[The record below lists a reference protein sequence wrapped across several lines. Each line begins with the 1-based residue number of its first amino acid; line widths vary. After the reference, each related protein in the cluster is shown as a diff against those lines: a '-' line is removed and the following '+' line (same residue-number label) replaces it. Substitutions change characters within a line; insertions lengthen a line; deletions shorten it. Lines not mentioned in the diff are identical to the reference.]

1 MDILIMFLSLRGKHS
16 VFHIKYDII
25 CRLPVGFYK
34 CCLSSLY
41 QVEKTVLVLVC
52 WECLLWKSIG
62 FCQIGIIIWF
72 FSLLFWYGGLQ
83 LSDFQV
89 LNWSW
94 LLQIISSWLCW
105 IIFLIHYCIQF
116 AIILFRILPSKYHE
130 IKKYISWNVPISCF
144 LFLFCIFLAFVS
156 G

>member
-1 MDILIMFLSLRGKHS
+1 MHWLECLLLYWIRVMRMDILMMFLSLRGKHS

-34 CCLSSLY
+34 CSLSSLY

-62 FCQIGIIIWF
+62 FCQIDIIIWF

-83 LSDFQV
+83 LSELVLTIANYFQLVV
-89 LNWSW
+89 LNNFSYT
-94 LLQIISSWLCW
+94 LLYSIC
-105 IIFLIHYCIQF
+105 Y
-116 AIILFRILPSKYHE
+116 Y
-130 IKKYISWNVPISCF
+130 
-144 LFLFCIFLAFVS
+144 FV
-156 G
+156 